1 MYAIVEIAGFDYKVK
16 PGDHINVPHQSSD
29 AGAELEFTKVK
40 LLHDDVKLHYSPDA
54 SVKARVLK
62 HHRGDKVIVYK
73 FKKRKGYR
81 LKRGYSDTL
90 TSIEVLEIKTGGKK

>member
-16 PGDHINVPHQSSD
+16 PGDKISVPHQSSE

-40 LLHDDVKLHYSPDA
+40 LLNDDKELRFSPEAKVK
-54 SVKARVLK
+54 VRVLG
-62 HHRGDKVIVYK
+62 HRKGKKVIVYK

-81 LKRGYSDTL
+81 RKQGYRDML
-90 TSIEVLEIKTGGKK
+90 TDIEVTAITTGAEQ